1 MRRTA
6 RTRHAVA
13 SFAVNAAGRDFVTG
27 DVHGC
32 FRTLAHALSAVGF
45 NAECDRLFGVG
56 DLVDR
61 GPHSAEA
68 LEWLE
73 RRFAAVALGNHER
86 AVRSWFEAKPP
97 TAPPAGSD
105 WLRAIAPHA
114 FGRWRVALRAMPVA
128 ITIETV
134 YGPVGIVHAESP
146 HRVWT
151 QALDLLESGSPSAV
165 DDALLGLPVTKSQRA
180 GTRAGPVE
188 GLRALLHGHEPVEA
202 VECSA
207 NRWNLDTGAGVGR
220 FNRLSLLEVNL
231 PAFCSW
237 TFDVR
242 EFR

>member
-13 SFAVNAAGRDFVTG
+13 SFAVNAASRNFVAG

-68 LEWLE
+68 LEW
-73 RRFAAVALGNHER
+73 
-86 AVRSWFEAKPP
+86 FEAKPP

-114 FGRWRVALRAMPVA
+114 FGRWRVALRAMPIA

-180 GTRAGPVE
+180 GTRARPVE
-188 GLRALLHGHEPVEA
+188 GLRA
-202 VECSA
+202 
-207 NRWNLDTGAGVGR
+207 VG
-220 FNRLSLLEVNL
+220 
-231 PAFCSW
+231 
-237 TFDVR
+237 
-242 EFR
+242 